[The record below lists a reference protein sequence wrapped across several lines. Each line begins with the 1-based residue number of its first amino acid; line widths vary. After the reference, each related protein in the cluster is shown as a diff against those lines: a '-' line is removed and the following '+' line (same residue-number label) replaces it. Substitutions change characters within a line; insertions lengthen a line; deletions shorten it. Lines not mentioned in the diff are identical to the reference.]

1 MQKIIK
7 KVYGYIRVSDIKQ
20 MDGVSLIEQ
29 KRIIKEFAKKN
40 DLKIIHFFEENK
52 TAAKVGRPLFDEM
65 LENLNNKKADG
76 VIYHKIDRS
85 SRNQHDWARVGDL
98 IDADI
103 DVFFAHENLNMRE
116 RSGRLS
122 ADIQAVMATDYIRN
136 LKQETIKGLYGR
148 LKQGIFPWGAPIGY
162 DNNGKGKLKTINPVQ
177 SKLIKKAFQL
187 YSTGKYSTLSLS
199 KEMEKRG
206 LKNQRG
212 GRVSKN
218 SITKLL
224 KNPFYIGLM
233 KVKEKTFKGNHE
245 KLLDSRIFHQ
255 VQLVLQ
261 DRNKGKGLK
270 RYYLFRKLIK
280 CDQCIRTM
288 SGEFQKGHIY
298 YRCQTKGCSTKTIR
312 EDVVEHYIKNIL
324 KTIKLSS
331 REITTLIEFTE
342 ENKKN
347 ADGLK
352 SEFIQKTEFEL
363 KKLESKEQKLL
374 DAYLDNMIEKDSY
387 EKRKQK
393 ILLKQVELEEKLSY
407 VLKSKGYLFES
418 FDQFLELCK
427 SPLKLY
433 ESSIKEEKREL
444 LKIITS
450 NLTINRRRA
459 IFTMVSPYSELGN
472 RDIFSMCAHSNVTN
486 RKLYRKYIYSDI
498 NTSPVIPK
506 PLNRKQLKVF
516 YEFLLK
522 ISATLSIPNNTK
534 YEYELPTNNTSS

>member
-7 KVYGYIRVSDIKQ
+7 KVYGYIRVSDVKQ
-20 MDGVSLIEQ
+20 MDGVSLTEQ

-162 DNNGKGKLKTINPVQ
+162 DNNGKGKLKTINPKQ
-177 SKLIKKAFQL
+177 GKLVKEVFEL
-187 YSTGKYSTLSLS
+187 YVTEKYNIIDLS
-199 KEMEKRG
+199 KTMEKRG
-206 LKNQRG
+206 LRNHRGNRVCKNGIVR
-212 GRVSKN
+212 
-218 SITKLL
+218 II

-233 KVKEKTFKGNHE
+233 SAKGQLFKGNHE
-245 KLLDSRIFHQ
+245 KLIDTRLYEQ
-255 VQLVLQ
+255 AQMVLSG
-261 DRNKGKGLK
+261 RNKKKGLK
-270 RYYLFRKLIK
+270 HNYLFNRQIR
-280 CDQCIRTM
+280 CDNCHYTM
-288 SGEFQKGHIY
+288 IGEKQKGNVY
-298 YRCQTKGCSTKTIR
+298 YRCHTKKCPTKTIR
-312 EDVVEHYIKNIL
+312 EDIVEYYVKNVLRTIQMTEEEISTLEGFIDESKKNAVETQQEIL
-324 KTIKLSS
+324 EGFDIQIRQL
-331 REITTLIEFTE
+331 
-342 ENKKN
+342 ENKK
-347 ADGLK
+347 
-352 SEFIQKTEFEL
+352 E
-363 KKLESKEQKLL
+363 KLL
-374 DAYLDNMIEKDSY
+374 DAYLDNIIDKTEY

-393 ILLKQVELEEKLSY
+393 NLLKQVELEEKIST
-407 VLKSKGYLFES
+407 VSDSKMSVFKNIEK
-418 FDQFLELCK
+418 FLELCK

-433 ESSIKEEKREL
+433 VSSVQEEKREL
-444 LKIITS
+444 IKIITS
-450 NLTINRRRA
+450 NLTINRRKA
-459 IFTMVSPYSELGN
+459 IFSMVSPYSELAN
-472 RDIFSMCAHSNVTN
+472 RDIFSLCAHKRDMN
-486 RKLYRKYIYSDI
+486 RELYRKYIYSDI

-522 ISATLSIPNNTK
+522 ISTSLSVPNNEK
-534 YEYELPTNNTSS
+534 Y